1 MLNIK
6 DKTSVVFRVIGK
18 NKHKTHIALRMI
30 FCSRGEHAN
39 HYTIDGVHRLVND
52 AKDYKW

>member
-52 AKDYKW
+52 AKDYK

>member
-6 DKTSVVFRVIGK
+6 DKTSVVLWVIGK

-30 FCSRGEHAN
+30 LYIKQSPTHL
-39 HYTIDGVHRLVND
+39 I
-52 AKDYKW
+52 